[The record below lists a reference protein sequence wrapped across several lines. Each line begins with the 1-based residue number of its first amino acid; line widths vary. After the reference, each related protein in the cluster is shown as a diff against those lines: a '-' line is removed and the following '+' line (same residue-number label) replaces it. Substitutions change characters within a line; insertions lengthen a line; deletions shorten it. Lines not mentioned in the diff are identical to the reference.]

1 MNILSIQLYID
12 RLKNLDKKMNYRKGF
27 RKATAVLTAIVLV
40 WGFTACSSKSTESNR
55 KTITVSI
62 PPIKYLV
69 DRISGNEF
77 NVNVMVATGAC
88 QETYEPTPSQMKNV
102 AKSKLYLGIS
112 ELEFEQKWLN
122 NIKANN
128 PELKY
133 ANLSEGVKMVEG
145 SCSHEECEEHGHH
158 HEGMDPHIWLSPAN
172 YKAMATA
179 TLNELAAL
187 NPKGKSTYEKNFN
200 SLVASIDSIDA
211 IAKSKLANLKIK
223 KFIIYHPALSYFAS
237 DYGLEQISIEQ
248 DGKEP
253 AADYMKRLVSQA
265 KEVGIKTIFVQKE
278 FDLSLIKSFAGE
290 VGATIEPINTFAY
303 DWLESTNH
311 IINALYSANQ

>member
-1 MNILSIQLYID
+1 
-12 RLKNLDKKMNYRKGF
+12 MNYCKGF
-27 RKATAVLTAIVLV
+27 RKAVTVLV
-40 WGFTACSSKSTESNR
+40 AAALAWGFTACSSKSTESNK

-77 NVNVMVATGAC
+77 DVNVMVATGAC
-88 QETYEPTPSQMKNV
+88 QETYEPTPSQMKDV

-122 NIKANN
+122 NIKTNN

-133 ANLSEGVKMVEG
+133 ANLSEGVRMVES
-145 SCSHEECEEHGHH
+145 SCNHEKCEEHEHH
-158 HEGMDPHIWLSPAN
+158 HGGMDPHIWLSPAN

-179 TLNELAAL
+179 TLNELVAL
-187 NPKGKSTYEKNFN
+187 NPKGKSSYEKNFK

-211 IAKSKLANLKIK
+211 LAKSKLANLKIK

-237 DYGLEQISIEQ
+237 DYGLEQISIEK

-265 KEVGIKTIFVQKE
+265 KAAGIKTIFVQKE
-278 FDLSLIKSFAGE
+278 FDLSLIESFAGE

>member
-1 MNILSIQLYID
+1 
-12 RLKNLDKKMNYRKGF
+12 MNYRKEF
-27 RKATAVLTAIVLV
+27 RKATAVLAAIVLIG
-40 WGFTACSSKSTESNR
+40 GFTACSSKSTESNR

-77 NVNVMVATGAC
+77 DVNVMVATGAC
-88 QETYEPTPSQMKNV
+88 QETYEPTPSQMKDV

-145 SCSHEECEEHGHH
+145 SCSHEECEEHEHH
-158 HEGMDPHIWLSPAN
+158 HGGMDPHIWLSPAN
-172 YKAMATA
+172 YKVMATA
-179 TLNELAAL
+179 TLNELVTL
-187 NPKGKSTYEKNFN
+187 NPKNKSSYEKNFK

-223 KFIIYHPALSYFAS
+223 KFIIYHPALSYFAR